1 MGSVPAL
8 QANPLR
14 KRHGIH
20 SRVSSLA
27 LACTAAAVC
36 AWQGCRVHD
45 VRLEPAWMVNHV
57 TNLGLKI
64 VVIDT

>member
-1 MGSVPAL
+1 MGS
-8 QANPLR
+8 
-14 KRHGIH
+14 I
-20 SRVSSLA
+20 
-27 LACTAAAVC
+27 LACLPWHWHVLLLLY

-45 VRLEPAWMVNHV
+45 ARLEPAWMVNHV